1 MSTPEAR
8 PATVRVL
15 IADDQRVVRD
25 GLVLLLG
32 LLDGIEVVG
41 AAGNGADAV
50 RLAEQLRPDLVLMD
64 LDMPV
69 LDGAEATAMLRERVP
84 GCAVLVLTTYADQ
97 RSIFPA
103 LRAGARGY
111 LTKDADSDQVEAAIW
126 NVHQGRMSLDPV
138 VQEHLVAALA
148 PASPPSATAAA
159 AAAAAVASDA
169 SARAY
174 PAPAAATST
183 APIPTPPT
191 VASGLPDGLTP
202 REAEVLR
209 LISDGLTNAEI
220 CDVLIISQA
229 TVKTHINRL
238 FAKIGA
244 HDRAQAVRYAFRHGL
259 AHHE

>member
-1 MSTPEAR
+1 VSGAG
-8 PATVRVL
+8 TVRVL

-41 AAGNGADAV
+41 AAGDGADAV
-50 RLAEQLRPDLVLMD
+50 RLAEQLRPDVVLMD

-69 LDGAEATAMLRERVP
+69 LDGAEATKMLRERVP
-84 GCAVLVLTTYADQ
+84 DCSVLVLTTYADQ
-97 RSIFPA
+97 HSVFPA

-111 LTKDADSDQVEAAIW
+111 LTKDADSDQVEAAIRD
-126 NVHQGRMSLDPV
+126 VHRGRMSLDPV
-138 VQEHLVAALA
+138 VQEQLVAALA
-148 PASPPSATAAA
+148 PAAQTPNPLADAAA
-159 AAAAAVASDA
+159 DV
-169 SARAY
+169 
-174 PAPAAATST
+174 
-183 APIPTPPT
+183 PP
-191 VASGLPDGLTP
+191 VNGRVLPDGLTP

-209 LISDGLTNAEI
+209 LIADGLTNAEI

-259 AHHE
+259 ARHD